1 MIAAPK
7 RDCRPFSTGKTL
19 PFTLDKAD
27 ESFIPLKHKGGTEMT
42 IDRAI
47 LGRRAAACALTL
59 AALLGAP
66 AYAQGVPDPE
76 TSAQGDVALTI
87 YNNNLALVQD
97 VRQIDIAPGR
107 TRVEFPDVSASIR
120 PETLSFAAANTTIIE
135 QNFDYDL
142 LTPGKLMEKAVG
154 QMVTLLRTNVAT
166 GAETRERAKVLSV
179 VGGVV
184 LQIGDRIEVLR
195 DDGLPVRVIF
205 DRVPPG
211 LRARPT
217 LSVNLDSSR
226 GGTRPVALRYL
237 SNGLG
242 WSADYVALYNEA
254 AGTVDMQGW
263 VTLTN
268 TTGTTFH
275 NADTVLV
282 AGDPN
287 GGGGGGYRQRG
298 MTRAGTEAAERER
311 LGDFYLYPIKGRTTV
326 ANAQTKQVS
335 FLDVQAVPARKI
347 YAITVGWE
355 QNDEE
360 PRNVESR
367 IAFSTSR
374 DQGLGDALP
383 AGTVRFYQRDREGT
397 PQFIGEKGID
407 HTPMGSDLSLAT
419 GEAFDVTAKAEI
431 EKRETI
437 TGADWEKSARYRIT
451 ENGKTTTTVE
461 VERPKTFYRT
471 TMRYTLTSARST
483 PTEVELDQ
491 TGLTRGWWG
500 DDTRVTFED
509 IKGEQRNADRRRYR
523 VTVPAN
529 GERVIRVTYETRY

>member
-1 MIAAPK
+1 MMIHRKFAVW
-7 RDCRPFSTGKTL
+7 
-19 PFTLDKAD
+19 
-27 ESFIPLKHKGGTEMT
+27 GTVS
-42 IDRAI
+42 
-47 LGRRAAACALTL
+47 L
-59 AALLGAP
+59 AALLAAGA
-66 AYAQGVPDPE
+66 AAQGVPDPDA
-76 TSAQGDVALTI
+76 TSQGDVSLTI

-97 VRQIDIAPGR
+97 VRQIAIANGR
-107 TRVEFPDVSASIR
+107 SRVEFPDVSATIQ
-120 PETLSFAAANTTIIE
+120 PETLSFAAANTAIIE

-142 LTPGKLMEKAVG
+142 LTPGKLMEKAIG
-154 QMVTLLRTNVAT
+154 QTVTLLRTNPAT

-179 VGGVV
+179 AGGVV
-184 LQIGDRIEVLR
+184 IQIGERIEVLR

-226 GGTRPVALRYL
+226 GGTRPVSLRYL

-254 AGTVDMQGW
+254 AGTIDMQGW

-268 TTGTTFH
+268 STGTTFY

-282 AGDPN
+282 AGNPYDGGRSN
-287 GGGGGGYRQRG
+287 GYQDRG
-298 MTRAGTEAAERER
+298 MTRAGTEAADRER
-311 LGDFYLYPIKGRTTV
+311 LGDFYLYPITGRTTV
-326 ANAQTKQVS
+326 ANNQTKQVS

-347 YAITVGWE
+347 YSINVGWQ
-355 QNDEE
+355 QNDQQ
-360 PRNVESR
+360 PRNAESR

-374 DQGLGDALP
+374 NQGLGDALP

-407 HTPMGSDLSLAT
+407 HTPMGSELSLVT
-419 GEAFDVTAKAEI
+419 GDAFDITVKAEI
-431 EKRETI
+431 EKREVI
-437 TGADWEKSARYRIT
+437 TSEEWEKTARYRIT

-471 TMRYTLTSARST
+471 TMRYTLTNARAQVSS
-483 PTEVELDQ
+483 VELTQ
-491 TGLTRGWWG
+491 TGLSRGWWG
-500 DDTRVTFED
+500 DDTRVTLED
-509 IKGEQRNADRRRYR
+509 IKGEQINIDQRKY
-523 VTVPAN
+523 VVPVPAE

>member
-1 MIAAPK
+1 MIQ
-7 RDCRPFSTGKTL
+7 
-19 PFTLDKAD
+19 
-27 ESFIPLKHKGGTEMT
+27 
-42 IDRAI
+42 RAI
-47 LGRRAAACALTL
+47 TAMGAVSL
-59 AALLGAP
+59 AALLATGA
-66 AYAQGVPDPE
+66 AAQSTSAQGVPDPDA
-76 TSAQGDVALTI
+76 SAQGDVSLTI
-87 YNNNLALVQD
+87 YNDDLALVQD
-97 VRQIDIAPGR
+97 VRRIDIAGGKS
-107 TRVEFPDVSASIR
+107 RVEFPDVSAVIR
-120 PETLSFAAANTTIIE
+120 PETLSFAAADTTIIE

-142 LTPGKLMEKAVG
+142 LTPSKLMEKAVG
-154 QMVTLLRTNVAT
+154 QMVTLLRTNPAT

-179 VGGVV
+179 AGGVV
-184 LQIGDRIEVLR
+184 IQIGDRIEVLR

-217 LSVNLDSSR
+217 LSVNLDSTR
-226 GGTRPVALRYL
+226 GGARPVSLRYL
-237 SNGLG
+237 TGGLG

-254 AGTVDMQGW
+254 AGTIDMQGW

-268 TTGTTFH
+268 NTGTTFR

-282 AGDPN
+282 AGNPN
-287 GGGGGGYRQRG
+287 DNGRGGGYGQRG
-298 MTRAGTEAAERER
+298 MTRAGTEAADRER
-311 LGDFYLYPIKGRTTV
+311 LGDFYLYPIAGRTTV

-335 FLDVQAVPARKI
+335 FLDAQAVPARKI
-347 YAITVGWE
+347 YAITVGWQ
-355 QNDEE
+355 QNDEQ

-397 PQFIGEKGID
+397 PQFIGEKGIG
-407 HTPMGSDLSLAT
+407 HTPMGSELSLVT
-419 GEAFDVTAKAEI
+419 GDAFDITVKAEI

-437 TGADWEKSARYRIT
+437 TSEEWEKSVRYRIT

-471 TMRYTLTSARST
+471 TMRYTLTNARAAPS
-483 PTEVELDQ
+483 EVELTQ
-491 TGLTRGWWG
+491 AGLMRGWWG
-500 DDTRVTFED
+500 DDTRVTLED
-509 IKGEQRNADRRRYR
+509 VKGEQLNADRRKYR
-523 VTVPAN
+523 VVVPAT